1 MTKKGRGLS
10 SGVPPSMT
18 PEQAVP
24 LLEQLIQQADE
35 IKDIDR
41 GSPRVTEWRQ
51 TATTLL
57 EAAFGSDSQNLQA
70 FDTAK
75 TSNYVY
81 LPGAQDSAYQTM
93 HVDATVASAAV
104 LQSAVKQLRWK
115 LKDPNQVFLPA
126 GSQHDAYIELRKIV
140 QLAANEILIV
150 DNYVDDT
157 LWQLLTNLLPG
168 VKIRILTSKMK
179 GDFQLEAKKF
189 AAQHGN
195 PVEVRQTGNYHDR
208 FIIEDAQRCWHIGAS
223 IKDAGSKAF
232 AFSEM
237 LEPSVVNF
245 IRTNVE
251 ASWNTAVNVA
261 L

>member
-1 MTKKGRGLS
+1 MAKKGSLS
-10 SGVPPSMT
+10 SGIPPSMT

-24 LLEQLIQQADE
+24 LLEQLIQQVEE
-35 IKDIDR
+35 IKDSDR

-51 TATTLL
+51 TATSLL
-57 EAAFGSDSQNLQA
+57 EAALGGNSQNLQA
-70 FDTAK
+70 FETAK
-75 TSNYVY
+75 TSNYIY
-81 LPGAQDSAYQTM
+81 LPGAPDSEYQKM
-93 HVDATVASAAV
+93 HVDATIASGAV

-150 DNYVDDT
+150 DNYVDHT
-157 LWQLLTNLLPG
+157 LWQLLTNLQPG
-168 VKIRILTSKMK
+168 VRIRILTNKMK

-195 PVEVRQTGNYHDR
+195 LVEVRQTAKYHDR
-208 FIIEDAQRCWHIGAS
+208 FIVEDAGRCWHVGAS

-232 AFSEM
+232 AFSEI
-237 LEPSVVNF
+237 LQPSVVNF
-245 IRTNVE
+245 IRSDVE
-251 ASWNTAVNVA
+251 ASWNTAVNIV